1 MTSSGHERVQNTIGV
16 ARRCGSRTLAGLH
29 MVLLLA
35 KLFVA
40 PTFVV
45 CVTLVGRRLGPR
57 AAGLLAALPV
67 VGGPI
72 LGLIVAEQGAR
83 FGVRAAYAGAI
94 GAASTMFFAVVY
106 AHAARR
112 LSEVSSLVV
121 AYAAWGLAT
130 CVATLVPVS
139 LFSAIVIPFAA
150 WWLAMRAFPVVSA
163 DFPAVAPSRWDL
175 PVRAIATMALVLL
188 VTSLADALGPEL
200 AGLVT
205 PIPISTAVL
214 AVFTRRE
221 AGVPAA
227 TLLLRALVRGLA
239 SFVSFFLVTGLMLS
253 RTSVPL
259 AFAAG
264 LAFALVLQALVVRF
278 RVGAYRG

>member
-1 MTSSGHERVQNTIGV
+1 MT
-16 ARRCGSRTLAGLH
+16 
-29 MVLLLA
+29 LLLA

-40 PTFVV
+40 PAFVV
-45 CVTLVGRRLGPR
+45 CVTLVGRKLGPR

-72 LGLIVAEQGAR
+72 LGLVVAEQGAR
-83 FGVRAAYAGAI
+83 FGARAAYAGAI
-94 GAASTMFFAVVY
+94 GAAATMLFAVTY
-106 AHAARR
+106 AHVARR
-112 LSEVSSLVV
+112 LSESSSLCV

-130 CVATLVPVS
+130 CVATFVPVS
-139 LFSAIVIPFAA
+139 LVSAIVVPSVA
-150 WWLAMRAFPVVSA
+150 WWIAMRAFPAVSA

-175 PVRAIATMALVLL
+175 PVRALATMALVFL
-188 VTSLADALGPEL
+188 VTSLAEALGPEL

-221 AGVPAA
+221 AGVDAA

-239 SFVSFFLVTGLMLS
+239 SFVSFFVVTGLMLS

-259 AFAAG
+259 AFAVG
-264 LAFALVLQALVVRF
+264 LAFALALQVVVVRF
-278 RVGAYRG
+278 RIGAYRA